1 MALPQEPKNGDF
13 ASYVEA
19 LSRGG
24 GRAPGEVGSPTRAPG
39 AKGWGRS
46 APAGETGDPWTPM
59 PGRSS
64 MPHIPAQAQH
74 PAPGPQASSASE
86 PPWPGNTSPDAT
98 PRPLAAR
105 NAQRR
110 VSVIMTLV
118 SLVVAWVALGRL
130 VEAINHRPFAV
141 ENLIPGLFLA
151 AFAFMIYKASRQSRI
166 KGTRGELPRY
176 GRLDSLSGKPRDDG
190 SRR

>member
-24 GRAPGEVGSPTRAPG
+24 GRAPGEVGAPTRAPG

-46 APAGETGDPWTPM
+46 APAGETGDPWTPL
-59 PGRSS
+59 PGRSTT
-64 MPHIPAQAQH
+64 PHIPAQAQH
-74 PAPGPQASSASE
+74 PAPGPQASPAFE
-86 PPWPGNTSPDAT
+86 PPWSGNTAPDAA
-98 PRPLAAR
+98 PQPLAAR
-105 NAQRR
+105 GAQRR
-110 VSVIMTLV
+110 ISVIMALV

-130 VEAINHRPFAV
+130 VEAINHRPFAF

-151 AFAFMIYKASRQSRI
+151 AFAFMIYKASRQSRN
-166 KGTRGELPRY
+166 KAARGELPRY
-176 GRLDSLSGKPRDDG
+176 GKLDSLSGKPRTG
-190 SRR
+190 GNKR